1 MGRRGRGSTLW
12 CGLSLGD
19 LMATEVLR
27 TLVLSDH
34 FRIRLLVQMQRVLVL
49 LLDATDVGIV
59 GNKGSE
65 TSLGHSFYFG
75 FVCVLVNENVGS

>member
-1 MGRRGRGSTLW
+1 
-12 CGLSLGD
+12 
-19 LMATEVLR
+19 MATEVLR

-75 FVCVLVNENVGS
+75 FVCVLVSENVGS